1 MHDTLLLSRRVAAQS
16 LSISLRLLD
25 ELIAGEKLRTVSIG
39 RRRLISRRELEQFA
53 RAQEDIPTGELQQ

>member
-25 ELIAGEKLRTVSIG
+25 ELISSEKLRTVSIG

-53 RAQEDIPTGELQQ
+53 RQQEGAPVLESQQ